1 MRISDWSSDVCSSD
15 LAADRE
21 ADILA
26 HGRIFEAILAE
37 EGRRV
42 PGGAVNPDRA
52 ARQGFAEARSG
63 VVPEGQQHLG
73 IGRYRPILP
82 HGQEPHRS
90 EEHTSELQSLMRI
103 SYAVFC
109 LKNKHNN
116 KTQVSSQS
124 RVITNRNKT

>member
-42 PGGAVNPDRA
+42 PGGAVNPDGA
-52 ARQGFAEARSG
+52 ARQGFAETRSG

-73 IGRYRPILP
+73 IRRDRPILP
-82 HGQEPHRS
+82 HGQEPHAADQAISLLDRS
-90 EEHTSELQSLMRI
+90 EKRGVGKE
-103 SYAVFC
+103 C
-109 LKNKHNN
+109 
-116 KTQVSSQS
+116 VSTCRSWWAPAH
-124 RVITNRNKT
+124 